1 MNEPLVCAVMLT
13 KDRPEM
19 LRRAVQSF
27 RAQTYPNKRLLIY
40 DTGKEQDSIA
50 ELYGNE
56 THFRCFWNAH
66 RGMLSIGALRNEAS
80 GHADDM
86 PNDPE
91 ILINW
96 DDDDWSHPN
105 RISEQV
111 AHLQASGADV
121 VGYNELLFRRRVQV
135 PNVEPDLFEYEVW
148 LYRNRNARAETSFCY
163 WRKTW
168 ERKPFPDGPKKGPTG
183 EYSGGEGYQWCQGL
197 KVETVSA
204 MCDEPRLVA
213 SIHGAN
219 TMSYDIEGMIAR
231 GSDNWKRVP
240 AWDAYCVERMKL

>member
-1 MNEPLVCAVMLT
+1 MKEPLVCAICLT

-27 RAQTYPNKRLLIY
+27 REQTYSNARLAIL
-40 DTGKEQDSIA
+40 DTSPQLA
-50 ELYGNE
+50 RRYE
-56 THFRCFWNAH
+56 TEEWDIGYFCDPTEKADW
-66 RGMLSIGALRNEAS
+66 SIGRLRNYVPSVLRS
-80 GHADDM
+80 GPPDIFIH
-86 PNDPE
+86 
-91 ILINW
+91 W

-121 VGYNELLFRRRVQV
+121 VGYNEMLFWRRVQV
-135 PNVEPDLFEYEVW
+135 PNVEPDLFENQAW
-148 LYRNRNARAETSFCY
+148 LYRKSNARLETSFCY

-168 ERKPFPDGPKKGPTG
+168 ERKPFPDGPKLGPRG
-183 EYSGGEGYQWCQGL
+183 YSGGEGYSWAQGL
-197 KVETVSA
+197 KMETVSGIHPVA
-204 MCDEPRLVA
+204 LIA
-213 SIHGAN
+213 SIHGGN

-240 AWDAYCVERMKL
+240 EWDAYCLERMKL